1 MLDSYNKD
9 QSKKKGLFSLLIK
22 SNDLTD
28 QYVKQRKLFQ
38 LQKLS
43 TLKNENEV
51 ENQSNFLEQN
61 EQKFKALSNKLK
73 KTTVL

>member
-9 QSKKKGLFSLLIK
+9 QSKKKGIFGLLIK

-28 QYVKQRKLFQ
+28 QYVNQRKLFQ

-43 TLKNENEV
+43 TLQNENEV
-51 ENQSNFLEQN
+51 ENQLNFLEQN
-61 EQKFKALSNKLK
+61 EQKFKALSNHQ
-73 KTTVL
+73 TS

>member
-9 QSKKKGLFSLLIK
+9 QSKKKGIFGLLIK

-28 QYVKQRKLFQ
+28 QYVNQRKLFQ

-43 TLKNENEV
+43 TLQNENEV

-61 EQKFKALSNKLK
+61 EQKFKALSNHQ
-73 KTTVL
+73 TS